1 MLPTA
6 WRSSLAREPPITRQD
21 RVRQHLHPGGTLIKF
36 TGQDVLVRREGFVE
50 EFALDPA
57 DRFGRV
63 ILSEVGM
70 ILGHSA

>member
-21 RVRQHLHPGGTLIKF
+21 RVRQHLRPGGTLIKLD
-36 TGQDVLVRREGFVE
+36 GRDVLVRRQGLVE

-63 ILSEVGM
+63 FLREIALF
-70 ILGHSA
+70 LGSMG